1 MSDIIPEWAHTLCDP
16 NYPKKAPAVNS
27 KSLPSPPGFKSLS
40 GSSSKD
46 TKASLASGQRQDVA
60 TLIVQKA
67 WQIAFQPAKSIPMNM
82 IMSYMSGTSLQIISI
97 MTALM
102 FVSNPVK
109 SIANMRQTFKPVMGN
124 AEAQPQV
131 VVAMVMFVFFQIIL
145 MGIGIHKLNSMG
157 LIPNTRSDWLLLE
170 QPAVY
175 KGKSYA
181 F

>member
-1 MSDIIPEWAHTLCDP
+1 MPDVIPEWARNLCDSGFA
-16 NYPKKAPAVNS
+16 KKLPVANI
-27 KSLPSPPGFKSLS
+27 KSLPLPPGFKSLS
-40 GSSSKD
+40 GPSSKD
-46 TKASLASGQRQDVA
+46 TKAALASSQQQDVA
-60 TLIVQKA
+60 TLMVQKA

-109 SIANMRQTFKPVMGN
+109 SIANMRNTFKPVMGN

-131 VVAMVMFVFFQIIL
+131 VVAMVMFVFFQVIL
-145 MGIGIHKLNSMG
+145 MGIGVHKLNSMG

-170 QPAVY
+170 QPATY

>member
-1 MSDIIPEWAHTLCDP
+1 
-16 NYPKKAPAVNS
+16 
-27 KSLPSPPGFKSLS
+27 
-40 GSSSKD
+40 
-46 TKASLASGQRQDVA
+46 
-60 TLIVQKA
+60 
-67 WQIAFQPAKSIPMNM
+67 
-82 IMSYMSGTSLQIISI
+82 